1 MIFKKIK
8 HRFKSEYEN
17 IKEAS
22 LLLEKCNHL
31 AEIVNTTLNE
41 NEFYATYDK
50 MVDALTELTSYEDF
64 VPFDSKP
71 SDDLHKVIASKPA
84 AIEKF
89 NKRSKATPIYICR
102 MQILFS

>member
-1 MIFKKIK
+1 MILKKIK

-17 IKEAS
+17 VKEAS

-41 NEFYATYDK
+41 KEFYATYDK

-71 SDDLHKVIASKPA
+71 SDDLHMISA
-84 AIEKF
+84 
-89 NKRSKATPIYICR
+89 Y
-102 MQILFS
+102 